1 MGTRLATADGAC
13 YPIGVKKYR
22 LSVLVERDE
31 DGLYVGTVPA
41 LKGCRTQAK
50 TLAELEKRLAE
61 AAKLCLEAGER
72 PPKSNDFIGAHQIE
86 VRA

>member
-1 MGTRLATADGAC
+1 MEPRLATAGSAC
-13 YPIGVKKYR
+13 YPIDMRKYR

-31 DGLYVGTVPA
+31 DGLFVGTVPA
-41 LKGCRTQAK
+41 LKGCRTQGR
-50 TLAELEKRLAE
+50 TLAELEERLVE

-72 PPKSNDFIGAHQIE
+72 PPKSGDFIGAHQIE